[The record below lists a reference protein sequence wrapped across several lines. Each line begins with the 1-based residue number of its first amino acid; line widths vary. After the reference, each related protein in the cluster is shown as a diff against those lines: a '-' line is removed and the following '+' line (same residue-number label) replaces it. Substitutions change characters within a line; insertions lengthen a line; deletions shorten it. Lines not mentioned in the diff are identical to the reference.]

1 MNATFHRMNAPSSAP
16 SPLPPSPPPRYVI
29 GIRERPS
36 ELRHMH
42 MGRIT
47 KLQGILSPSDGVDV
61 VVVVVV
67 VTVVVSLVVVVVD
80 QYNP

>member
-1 MNATFHRMNAPSSAP
+1 
-16 SPLPPSPPPRYVI
+16 
-29 GIRERPS
+29 
-36 ELRHMH
+36 MH

-61 VVVVVV
+61 VAVVVVVLVVV
-67 VTVVVSLVVVVVD
+67 VTVVVSLVVVVD